1 MEKEYNPAL
10 QFDAFTAG
18 IEDGGLRSSSSIA
31 ILAGAAGA
39 GRAGGGGAGGGGGLT
54 KKNVVDALVEG
65 KIANYFEITSAISK
79 MIKTDNLVEGED
91 GYLSVTSK
99 CAFNVEMLE
108 NDLPITIRE
117 KAVELAAKTARLE
130 LYYKENKA
138 TVEKDGDKYKVTLHV
153 SDKNCD
159 FMVLS
164 LYFPSEAQ
172 AQVVKEKF
180 QTHPGEVYENLI
192 NSILSNN

>member
-31 ILAGAAGA
+31 ILACYIIA
-39 GRAGGGGAGGGGGLT
+39 RSEEKLT
-54 KKNVVDALVEG
+54 KKNVVDA
-65 KIANYFEITSAISK
+65 
-79 MIKTDNLVEGED
+79 LVEGED

-130 LYYKENKA
+130 IYKKENKA

-192 NSILSNN
+192 NSIFSNN

>member
-1 MEKEYNPAL
+1 MVKRLEKEYNPAL

-31 ILAGAAGA
+31 ILACYIIA
-39 GRAGGGGAGGGGGLT
+39 RSKEKLT
-54 KKNVVDALVEG
+54 AKNVVDALVEG
-65 KIANYFEITSAISK
+65 KIANYFEISSAISK
-79 MIKTDNLVEGED
+79 MIKTNNLVENED
-91 GYLSVTSK
+91 GHLSITEK

-130 LYYKENKA
+130 LYKKENKA
-138 TVEKDGDKYKVTLHV
+138 TVEKNGNRYKVTLHV
-153 SDKNCD
+153 SDKDCD

-192 NSILSNN
+192 NSIFANE

>member
-1 MEKEYNPAL
+1 MVKRLEKEYNPA
-10 QFDAFTAG
+10 
-18 IEDGGLRSSSSIA
+18 
-31 ILAGAAGA
+31 ILACYIIA
-39 GRAGGGGAGGGGGLT
+39 RSNEKLT
-54 KKNVVDALVEG
+54 AKNVVDALVEG
-65 KIANYFEITSAISK
+65 KIANYFEISSAISK
-79 MIKTDNLVEGED
+79 MIKTNNLVENED
-91 GYLSVTSK
+91 GHLSITEK

-117 KAVELAAKTARLE
+117 KAVELAAKTA
-130 LYYKENKA
+130 
-138 TVEKDGDKYKVTLHV
+138 TVEKDGNRYKVTLHV
-153 SDKNCD
+153 SDKDCD

-192 NSILSNN
+192 NSIFANE

>member
-31 ILAGAAGA
+31 ILVCYIIA
-39 GRAGGGGAGGGGGLT
+39 RSEEKLT
-54 KKNVVDALVEG
+54 KKN
-65 KIANYFEITSAISK
+65 FEITSAISK

-91 GYLSVTSK
+91 GYLSITSK

-130 LYYKENKA
+130 IYKKENKA

-192 NSILSNN
+192 NSIFSNN

>member
-1 MEKEYNPAL
+1 MKCLEKEYNPAL

-31 ILAGAAGA
+31 ILACNINA
-39 GRAGGGGAGGGGGLT
+39 RSEEKLT

-130 LYYKENKA
+130 IYKKENKA

-164 LYFPSEAQ
+164 LYFPSKAQ

-192 NSILSNN
+192 NSIFSNN

>member
-31 ILAGAAGA
+31 ILACYIIA
-39 GRAGGGGAGGGGGLT
+39 RSNEKLT
-54 KKNVVDALVEG
+54 AKNVVDALVEG
-65 KIANYFEITSAISK
+65 KIANYFEISSAISK
-79 MIKTDNLVEGED
+79 MIKTNNLVENED
-91 GYLSVTSK
+91 GHLSITEK

-130 LYYKENKA
+130 LYKKEIQRIIT
-138 TVEKDGDKYKVTLHV
+138 TVEKDGNRYKVTLHV
-153 SDKNCD
+153 SDKDCD

-192 NSILSNN
+192 NSIFANE

>member
-31 ILAGAAGA
+31 ILACYIIA
-39 GRAGGGGAGGGGGLT
+39 RSEEKLT

-130 LYYKENKA
+130 IYKKENKA
-138 TVEKDGDKYKVTLHV
+138 AIKEQINEIFNICPYKGKTCKEDTGDAGASWNHMRG
-153 SDKNCD
+153 N
-159 FMVLS
+159 
-164 LYFPSEAQ
+164 ER
-172 AQVVKEKF
+172 
-180 QTHPGEVYENLI
+180 
-192 NSILSNN
+192 

>member
-1 MEKEYNPAL
+1 MVKRLEKEYNPAL
-10 QFDAFTAG
+10 QFDAAG

-31 ILAGAAGA
+31 ILACYIIA
-39 GRAGGGGAGGGGGLT
+39 RSKEKLT
-54 KKNVVDALVEG
+54 AKNVVDALVEG
-65 KIANYFEITSAISK
+65 KIANYFEISSAISK
-79 MIKTDNLVEGED
+79 MIKTNNLVENED
-91 GYLSVTSK
+91 GHLSITEK

-130 LYYKENKA
+130 LYKKENKA

-153 SDKNCD
+153 SDKDCD

-192 NSILSNN
+192 NSIFANE

>member
-31 ILAGAAGA
+31 ILACYIIA
-39 GRAGGGGAGGGGGLT
+39 RSEEKLT

-91 GYLSVTSK
+91 G
-99 CAFNVEMLE
+99 
-108 NDLPITIRE
+108 DLPITIRE

-130 LYYKENKA
+130 IYKKENKA

-172 AQVVKEKF
+172 ALVVKEKF

-192 NSILSNN
+192 NSIFANN

>member
-18 IEDGGLRSSSSIA
+18 IEDWGLRSSSSIA
-31 ILAGAAGA
+31 ILACYIIA
-39 GRAGGGGAGGGGGLT
+39 RSEEKLT

-130 LYYKENKA
+130 IYKKENKA

-192 NSILSNN
+192 NSIFSNN

>member
-1 MEKEYNPAL
+1 MVKRLEKEYNPAL
-10 QFDAFTAG
+10 QFDALTAV

-31 ILAGAAGA
+31 ILACYIIA
-39 GRAGGGGAGGGGGLT
+39 RSKEKLT
-54 KKNVVDALVEG
+54 AKNVVDALVEG
-65 KIANYFEITSAISK
+65 KIANYFEISSAISK
-79 MIKTDNLVEGED
+79 MIKTNNLVENED
-91 GYLSVTSK
+91 GHLSITEK

-130 LYYKENKA
+130 LYKKENKA
-138 TVEKDGDKYKVTLHV
+138 TVEKDGNRYKVTLHV
-153 SDKNCD
+153 SDKDCD

-192 NSILSNN
+192 NSIFANE

>member
-1 MEKEYNPAL
+1 MHSQPELKMAACYIIARSKEKL
-10 QFDAFTAG
+10 TA
-18 IEDGGLRSSSSIA
+18 
-31 ILAGAAGA
+31 
-39 GRAGGGGAGGGGGLT
+39 
-54 KKNVVDALVEG
+54 KNVVDALVEG
-65 KIANYFEITSAISK
+65 KIANYFEISSAISK
-79 MIKTDNLVEGED
+79 MIKTNNLVENED
-91 GYLSVTSK
+91 GHLSITEK

-130 LYYKENKA
+130 LYKKENKA
-138 TVEKDGDKYKVTLHV
+138 TVEKDGNRYKVTLHV
-153 SDKNCD
+153 SDKDCD

-192 NSILSNN
+192 NSIFANE

>member
-1 MEKEYNPAL
+1 MKCLEKEYNPAL

-31 ILAGAAGA
+31 ILACYIIA
-39 GRAGGGGAGGGGGLT
+39 RSEEKLT

-130 LYYKENKA
+130 IYKKENKA
-138 TVEKDGDKYKVTLHV
+138 AIKEQINEIFNICPYKGKTCKEDTGDAGASWNHMRG
-153 SDKNCD
+153 N
-159 FMVLS
+159 
-164 LYFPSEAQ
+164 ER
-172 AQVVKEKF
+172 
-180 QTHPGEVYENLI
+180 
-192 NSILSNN
+192 

>member
-1 MEKEYNPAL
+1 MKCLEKEYNPTL

-31 ILAGAAGA
+31 ILACYIIA
-39 GRAGGGGAGGGGGLT
+39 RSTEKLT
-54 KKNVVDALVEG
+54 AKNVVDALVEG
-65 KIANYFEITSAISK
+65 KIANYFEISSAISK
-79 MIKTDNLVEGED
+79 MIKTNNLVENED
-91 GYLSVTSK
+91 GHLSITEK

-130 LYYKENKA
+130 IYKKENKA

-153 SDKNCD
+153 SDKDCD

-164 LYFPSEAQ
+164 LFFPSEAQ

-192 NSILSNN
+192 NSIFSNE

>member
-1 MEKEYNPAL
+1 MVKRLEKEYNPVL

-31 ILAGAAGA
+31 ILACYIIA
-39 GRAGGGGAGGGGGLT
+39 RSKEKLT
-54 KKNVVDALVEG
+54 AKNVVDALVEG
-65 KIANYFEITSAISK
+65 KIANYFEISSAISK
-79 MIKTDNLVEGED
+79 MIKTNNLVENED
-91 GYLSVTSK
+91 GHLSITEK

-130 LYYKENKA
+130 LYKKENKA
-138 TVEKDGDKYKVTLHV
+138 TVEKDGNRYKVTLHV
-153 SDKNCD
+153 SDKDCD

-192 NSILSNN
+192 NSIFANE

>member
-1 MEKEYNPAL
+1 MKCLEKEYNPAL

-31 ILAGAAGA
+31 ILACYIIA
-39 GRAGGGGAGGGGGLT
+39 RSEEKLT

-91 GYLSVTSK
+91 GYLSVTNK

-130 LYYKENKA
+130 IYKKDNTA

-164 LYFPSEAQ
+164 LYFPSETQ

-192 NSILSNN
+192 NSIFSNN

>member
-31 ILAGAAGA
+31 ILACYIIA
-39 GRAGGGGAGGGGGLT
+39 RSEEKLT

-91 GYLSVTSK
+91 GYLSSNKLSK
-99 CAFNVEMLE
+99 SHSKIHTKRRNTPSLQSSTYMGLLVARRKCDATYSTKLLSIFMLTCWQSSGS
-108 NDLPITIRE
+108 P
-117 KAVELAAKTARLE
+117 
-130 LYYKENKA
+130 YYTRKHIKICYYP
-138 TVEKDGDKYKVTLHV
+138 GLHPTKG
-153 SDKNCD
+153 SGRK
-159 FMVLS
+159 
-164 LYFPSEAQ
+164 
-172 AQVVKEKF
+172 
-180 QTHPGEVYENLI
+180 NLI
-192 NSILSNN
+192 YSFFRYSPYVSAL

>member
-1 MEKEYNPAL
+1 MVKRLEKEYNPTL

-31 ILAGAAGA
+31 ILACYIIA
-39 GRAGGGGAGGGGGLT
+39 RSKEKLT
-54 KKNVVDALVEG
+54 AKNVVDALVEG
-65 KIANYFEITSAISK
+65 KIANYFEISSAISK
-79 MIKTDNLVEGED
+79 MIKTNNLVENED
-91 GYLSVTSK
+91 GHLSITEK

-130 LYYKENKA
+130 LYKKENKA
-138 TVEKDGDKYKVTLHV
+138 TVEKDGNRYKVTLHV
-153 SDKNCD
+153 SDKDCD

-192 NSILSNN
+192 NSIFANE

>member
-1 MEKEYNPAL
+1 MKCLEKEYNHAL

-31 ILAGAAGA
+31 ILACYIIA
-39 GRAGGGGAGGGGGLT
+39 RSKEKLT
-54 KKNVVDALVEG
+54 AKNVVDALVEG
-65 KIANYFEITSAISK
+65 KIANYFEISSAISK
-79 MIKTDNLVEGED
+79 MIKTNNLVENED
-91 GYLSVTSK
+91 GHLSITEK

-130 LYYKENKA
+130 LYKKENKA
-138 TVEKDGDKYKVTLHV
+138 TVEKDGNRYKVTLHV
-153 SDKNCD
+153 SDKDCD

-192 NSILSNN
+192 NSIFANE

>member
-1 MEKEYNPAL
+1 MKCLEKEYNPAL
-10 QFDAFTAG
+10 LFDAFTAG

-31 ILAGAAGA
+31 ILACYIIA
-39 GRAGGGGAGGGGGLT
+39 RSKEKLT
-54 KKNVVDALVEG
+54 AKNVVDALVEG
-65 KIANYFEITSAISK
+65 KIANYFEISSAISK
-79 MIKTDNLVEGED
+79 MIKTNNLVENED
-91 GYLSVTSK
+91 GHLSITEK

-130 LYYKENKA
+130 LYKKENKA
-138 TVEKDGDKYKVTLHV
+138 TVEKDGNRYKVTLHV
-153 SDKNCD
+153 SDKDCD

-192 NSILSNN
+192 NSIFANE

>member
-1 MEKEYNPAL
+1 MKCLEKEYNPAL

-31 ILAGAAGA
+31 ILACYIIA
-39 GRAGGGGAGGGGGLT
+39 RSKEKLT
-54 KKNVVDALVEG
+54 AKNVVDALVEG
-65 KIANYFEITSAISK
+65 KIANYFEISSAISK
-79 MIKTDNLVEGED
+79 MIKTNNLVENED
-91 GYLSVTSK
+91 GHLSITEK

-130 LYYKENKA
+130 LYKKENKA
-138 TVEKDGDKYKVTLHV
+138 TVEKDGNRY
-153 SDKNCD
+153 CD

-192 NSILSNN
+192 NSIFANE

>member
-31 ILAGAAGA
+31 ILACYIIV
-39 GRAGGGGAGGGGGLT
+39 RSEEKLT

-130 LYYKENKA
+130 IYKKENKA

-164 LYFPSEAQ
+164 LYFPSKAQ

-192 NSILSNN
+192 NSIFSKRRF

>member
-1 MEKEYNPAL
+1 MKCLEKEYNPAL
-10 QFDAFTAG
+10 QFDAFSAG

-31 ILAGAAGA
+31 ILACYIIA
-39 GRAGGGGAGGGGGLT
+39 RSEEKLT

-65 KIANYFEITSAISK
+65 KIANYFEITSAIAK
-79 MIKTDNLVEGED
+79 MIKTHNQVEGED

-99 CAFNVEMLE
+99 CAYNVEMLE

-130 LYYKENKA
+130 IYKKENKA

-192 NSILSNN
+192 NSIFSNN

>member
-1 MEKEYNPAL
+1 MKCLEKEYNPAL

-31 ILAGAAGA
+31 ILACYIIA
-39 GRAGGGGAGGGGGLT
+39 RSEEKLT

-130 LYYKENKA
+130 IYKKENKA

-164 LYFPSEAQ
+164 LYFPSKSYCRMRESSIRDTNCKDGLPSADEAG
-172 AQVVKEKF
+172 K
-180 QTHPGEVYENLI
+180 
-192 NSILSNN
+192 ILG

>member
-1 MEKEYNPAL
+1 MKCLEKEYNPAL

-31 ILAGAAGA
+31 ILACYIIA
-39 GRAGGGGAGGGGGLT
+39 RSEEKLT

-130 LYYKENKA
+130 IYKKENKA

-172 AQVVKEKF
+172 AQVV
-180 QTHPGEVYENLI
+180 TL
-192 NSILSNN
+192 

>member
-1 MEKEYNPAL
+1 MKCLEKEYNPAL

-31 ILAGAAGA
+31 ILACYIIA
-39 GRAGGGGAGGGGGLT
+39 RSEEKLT

-65 KIANYFEITSAISK
+65 KISNYFEITSSISK

-130 LYYKENKA
+130 IYKKENKA

-164 LYFPSEAQ
+164 LYFPSKAQ

-192 NSILSNN
+192 NSIFSNN

>member
-1 MEKEYNPAL
+1 
-10 QFDAFTAG
+10 
-18 IEDGGLRSSSSIA
+18 
-31 ILAGAAGA
+31 
-39 GRAGGGGAGGGGGLT
+39 
-54 KKNVVDALVEG
+54 
-65 KIANYFEITSAISK
+65 

-130 LYYKENKA
+130 IYKKENKA

-159 FMVLS
+159 LWCLAYIS
-164 LYFPSEAQ
+164 RQ
-172 AQVVKEKF
+172 K
-180 QTHPGEVYENLI
+180 PGSGCKGKIPNTPRQVYENLI
-192 NSILSNN
+192 NSIFSNN

>member
-1 MEKEYNPAL
+1 MHSQPELKM
-10 QFDAFTAG
+10 AG
-18 IEDGGLRSSSSIA
+18 FAQASSIA
-31 ILAGAAGA
+31 ILACYIIA
-39 GRAGGGGAGGGGGLT
+39 RSKEKLT
-54 KKNVVDALVEG
+54 AKNVVDALVEG
-65 KIANYFEITSAISK
+65 KIANYFEISSAISK
-79 MIKTDNLVEGED
+79 MIKTNNLVENED
-91 GYLSVTSK
+91 GHLSITEK

-130 LYYKENKA
+130 LYKKENKA
-138 TVEKDGDKYKVTLHV
+138 TVEKDGNRYKVTLHV
-153 SDKNCD
+153 SDKDCD

-192 NSILSNN
+192 NSIFANE

>member
-1 MEKEYNPAL
+1 MKCLEKEYNPAL

-31 ILAGAAGA
+31 ILACYIIA
-39 GRAGGGGAGGGGGLT
+39 RSEERLT

-130 LYYKENKA
+130 IYKKENKA

-172 AQVVKEKF
+172 AQVVKGSKQF
-180 QTHPGEVYENLI
+180 YEGNEICNQL
-192 NSILSNN
+192 NFSNN

>member
-1 MEKEYNPAL
+1 
-10 QFDAFTAG
+10 
-18 IEDGGLRSSSSIA
+18 
-31 ILAGAAGA
+31 
-39 GRAGGGGAGGGGGLT
+39 
-54 KKNVVDALVEG
+54 
-65 KIANYFEITSAISK
+65 
-79 MIKTDNLVEGED
+79 MIKTNNLVENED
-91 GYLSVTSK
+91 GHLSITEK

-130 LYYKENKA
+130 LYKKENKA
-138 TVEKDGDKYKVTLHV
+138 TVEKDGNRYKVTLHV
-153 SDKNCD
+153 SDKDCD

-180 QTHPGEVYENLI
+180 QTHPGDLI
-192 NSILSNN
+192 NSIFANE

>member
-31 ILAGAAGA
+31 ILACYIIA
-39 GRAGGGGAGGGGGLT
+39 RSEEKLT

-91 GYLSVTSK
+91 GYLSITSK

-117 KAVELAAKTARLE
+117 KAVELAAKQQGLKYTKRKTKQPLKRTATNIR
-130 LYYKENKA
+130 
-138 TVEKDGDKYKVTLHV
+138 
-153 SDKNCD
+153 
-159 FMVLS
+159 
-164 LYFPSEAQ
+164 
-172 AQVVKEKF
+172 
-180 QTHPGEVYENLI
+180 
-192 NSILSNN
+192 

>member
-1 MEKEYNPAL
+1 MKCLEKEYNPAL

-31 ILAGAAGA
+31 SLSWYIIAIGEEK
-39 GRAGGGGAGGGGGLT
+39 LT

-130 LYYKENKA
+130 IYKKENKA

-192 NSILSNN
+192 NSIFSNN